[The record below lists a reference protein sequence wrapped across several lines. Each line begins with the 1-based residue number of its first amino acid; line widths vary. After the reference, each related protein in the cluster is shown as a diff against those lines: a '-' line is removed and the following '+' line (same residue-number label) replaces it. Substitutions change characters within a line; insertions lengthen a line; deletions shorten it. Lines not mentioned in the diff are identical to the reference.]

1 MRFFTSAVYLV
12 FGKTGVKM
20 VLHIEADGDEQ

>member
-1 MRFFTSAVYLV
+1 MPLFTSAVYLV
-12 FGKTGVKM
+12 FGKTWRQM